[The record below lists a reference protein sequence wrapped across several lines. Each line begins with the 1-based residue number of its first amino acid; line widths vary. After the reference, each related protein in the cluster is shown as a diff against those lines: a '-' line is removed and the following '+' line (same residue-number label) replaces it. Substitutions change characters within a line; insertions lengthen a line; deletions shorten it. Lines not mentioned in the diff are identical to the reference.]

1 MAKLPVRIN
10 YLMVFFESK
19 GKGLT
24 TKASSY
30 GTLRSIKCLSYDYFL
45 MAEIW
50 RLDES

>member
-24 TKASSY
+24 TKASSF
-30 GTLRSIKCLSYDYFL
+30 GTLCSIKCLSYYYFL
-45 MAEIW
+45 MADIW